1 MKPQTKSLWQNIVQS
16 STHQSPRTD
25 LINSLLQMI
34 ILLDDAIFLSY
45 VSAGVQQNNLFER
58 RSWQTV
64 VGKQNIL
71 LSMNT
76 IQIILVPRLSGD
88 QYPAIAI
95 QIPSECLFTTT
106 FIYYYSKPF
115 SP

>member
-1 MKPQTKSLWQNIVQS
+1 
-16 STHQSPRTD
+16 
-25 LINSLLQMI
+25 MI
-34 ILLDDAIFLSY
+34 ILLDDAIFFVSY

-76 IQIILVPRLSGD
+76 IQII
-88 QYPAIAI
+88 
-95 QIPSECLFTTT
+95 
-106 FIYYYSKPF
+106 
-115 SP
+115 